1 MDARLRI
8 SGGDE
13 AEEIT
18 SLREWLRD
26 EPAVRGLVQPVSEP
40 IGPSDLSGGGVVTLL
55 TVALGSGGAGAA
67 LAGSLTTWLQTR
79 RPTVKL
85 SVSAKGRT
93 AELHAH
99 RIHAQQ
105 VDETLAILRSVLTGD
120 QDS

>member
-13 AEEIT
+13 VEEIA
-18 SLREWLRD
+18 SLRDWLRD

-40 IGPSDLSGGGVVTLL
+40 IGPAELSGGIVTLL

-85 SVSAKGRT
+85 TVSAKDRT

-99 RIHAQQ
+99 RIQPQQ
-105 VDETLAILRSVLTGD
+105 VDETLAILRSVLTDD